1 MKDYSTFTCFD
12 NKSGPKTLK
21 IFLHCSLP
29 LCCLKKAALTK
40 NGE

>member
-21 IFLHCSLP
+21 IFLHCFAFVLP
-29 LCCLKKAALTK
+29 EK
-40 NGE
+40 NSTDKEW